1 MENVF
6 LSAKF
11 ALFVIMEVFVIGTL
25 GAALI
30 AGLYQ
35 IVRDRVRES
44 RLLDQVTSE
53 TQPAHKQA

>member
-1 MENVF
+1 MESVF
-6 LSAKF
+6 ASAKF
-11 ALFVIMEVFVIGTL
+11 VLFVAMEVFVIGTL

-44 RLLDQVTSE
+44 QLLDQVTPE
-53 TQPAHKQA
+53 TQPLHKQA